1 MDLALDI
8 ASWVMLVSG
17 AGFCVI
23 GGIGLIRMPD
33 LYSRSHAASLAD
45 TLGAA
50 LILIGLALQSEAAI
64 VTIKLFLVLAFLY
77 ITSPTAAHALLKA
90 AFAKGVRAPEIED
103 ESTAIVGS
111 EGSNP

>member
-8 ASWVMLVSG
+8 ASWALLLSG
-17 AGFCVI
+17 SAFCVI

-33 LYSRSHAASLAD
+33 LYSRSHAAGLAD

-50 LILIGLALQSEAAI
+50 LILFGLALQSEAAI

-77 ITSPTAAHALLKA
+77 VTSPTASHALLKA
-90 AFAKGVRAPEIED
+90 AYAKGVRAPDIED
-103 ESTAIVGS
+103 ESATTGDPGGTA
-111 EGSNP
+111 P

>member
-8 ASWVMLVSG
+8 TSWVLLLCGS
-17 AGFCVI
+17 AICVI

-77 ITSPTAAHALLKA
+77 VTSPTASHALLKA
-90 AFAKGVRAPEIED
+90 AFAMGVRAPDIED
-103 ESTAIVGS
+103 ESATTGGAGETTS
-111 EGSNP
+111 